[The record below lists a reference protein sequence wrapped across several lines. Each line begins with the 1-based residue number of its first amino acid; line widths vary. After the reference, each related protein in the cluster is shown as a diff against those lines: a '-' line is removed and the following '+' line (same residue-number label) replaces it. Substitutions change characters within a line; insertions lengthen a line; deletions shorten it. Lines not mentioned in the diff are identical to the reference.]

1 MPSSDAPIPGS
12 DSGSAALVVTDGAVI
27 VIKDYNMFRDIE
39 GLMIRL
45 MIYKSDIVLNGATET
60 LYLMCNCVNISN

>member
-1 MPSSDAPIPGS
+1 VG
-12 DSGSAALVVTDGAVI
+12 LVI